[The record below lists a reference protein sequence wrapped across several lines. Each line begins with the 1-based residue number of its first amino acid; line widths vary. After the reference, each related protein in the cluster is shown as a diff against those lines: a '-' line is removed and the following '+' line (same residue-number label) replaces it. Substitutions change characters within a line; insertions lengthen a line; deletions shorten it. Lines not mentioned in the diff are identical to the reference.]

1 MELGSFMKPEGSFFW
16 FEYPFEL
23 ALWKIWVRS
32 FQVAE
37 GGEKDLVGRR
47 RGSIVAG
54 NRFSF
59 LGKEKKRGGFLRDV
73 EKRISRGD

>member
-1 MELGSFMKPEGSFFW
+1 M
-16 FEYPFEL
+16 
-23 ALWKIWVRS
+23 
-32 FQVAE
+32 AE
-37 GGEKDLVGRR
+37 GGEKNLVGRR

-73 EKRISRGD
+73 EKRISRRD

>member
-1 MELGSFMKPEGSFFW
+1 M
-16 FEYPFEL
+16 
-23 ALWKIWVRS
+23 
-32 FQVAE
+32 AE

-47 RGSIVAG
+47 IESIVAG

-73 EKRISRGD
+73 EKRISRRD